1 MGNLKKINIANSFGV
16 NILGV
21 TIPKNSIYGYWLTKS
36 GHKLTYYVSALEDFE
51 RPCPNITAMVCYEK
65 STFRLSS
72 ISKKSCFGKFLCNYA
87 LNNILY
93 GTRVEYP
100 QKLHSNRYLVTIHR
114 DPKKHD
120 DPFNTQGFS
129 NLKKPKTSFL
139 GKVHSQEQ
147 IDGRSYADKL
157 VIRKNGN
164 VSEMNFYDRSYNG
177 WADYK

>member
-1 MGNLKKINIANSFGV
+1 MQKINIANSFGV

-21 TIPKNSIYGYWLTKS
+21 HIPKNAIYGTWKLAS
-36 GHKLTYYVSALEDFE
+36 GNTCTYYISDLEDFE
-51 RPCPNITAMVCYEK
+51 KMCPLITAHVCYEK
-65 STFRLSS
+65 SGFKLASIKKNSS
-72 ISKKSCFGKFLCNYA
+72 FGKFL
-87 LNNILY
+87 LKFWSNNIRW

-100 QKLHSNRYLVTIHR
+100 QKLHSNRYLVTIQR

-120 DPFNTQGFS
+120 DPFNSQGFS
-129 NLKKPKTSFL
+129 NLKKTQTSFL